1 VVVLGSIWHLSPAAW
16 SALAAWAGVCIAFA
30 AGVVAL
36 RQLKEARRLRSEQ
49 AQPYVVVYTEESPA
63 GPTNIDLVIKNFGS
77 TAAIDVRVTF
87 SAPLE
92 SAVLEE
98 YSPIRTPEVIPVLVP
113 GQEWRTFWDTTQ
125 ARDAASDLPSKYTAE
140 VAFKDSH
147 DKESFR
153 FRFELDW
160 RVLIDRG
167 FVQVYTQ
174 HDGVRALRDI
184 SKVLNDAKVTGPRP

>member
-1 VVVLGSIWHLSPAAW
+1 
-16 SALAAWAGVCIAFA
+16 
-30 AGVVAL
+30 
-36 RQLKEARRLRSEQ
+36 LRSEQ

-98 YSPIRTPEVIPVLVP
+98 YSPIQTPEVIPVLVP

-167 FVQVYTQ
+167 FVQVYTH

-184 SKVLNDAKVTGPRP
+184 SKVLNDAKSPGRALNVVARDGDAIDAREILASEKRRREMADKAADDNANH